1 MCWGSRLGPGERAT
15 CFVCISRRFTETRFA
30 PLWPPMEG
38 SLFRHLATPLEL
50 RLVVDHLDEDD
61 AFAFASTCRAFR
73 AATCLAGSVAARF
86 GERGI
91 HTSVP
96 GCWPTRA
103 WP

>member
-1 MCWGSRLGPGERAT
+1 
-15 CFVCISRRFTETRFA
+15 
-30 PLWPPMEG
+30 MEG